1 LKKNIL
7 ILFLAVI
14 VACDYPIFDS
24 KKATEPK
31 VAITSFFCP
40 DSVIRVKVAPVTYA
54 FTDSSATLE
63 IKEVKLTD
71 QKTGRVVYLEK
82 EEGSASIFTS
92 NQLVPTYGDV
102 LKIEA
107 VTGASEESISAVD
120 SISSTILP
128 FRLVDIG
135 VTVDDRSSG
144 NSISCDIY
152 HTGTVKFLPEGDIKT
167 HYYELIIFISEQSK
181 EEMFSSEPNQVIL
194 RSNTSFV
201 TSEDYYPSKTSIQAY
216 YPKSLLF
223 KITDESK
230 DSVLLDYT
238 YGNSSFFTS
247 NRMNSIAHD
256 LRVELRT
263 VSYSYYN
270 YKTSRYKQRNSIIG
284 DIIYGAAQPVMVPS
298 NVENGTGIFAGYNVT
313 AIDTFIDE
321 YVYQRKKN

>member
-7 ILFLAVI
+7 ILFLAVL

-24 KKATEPK
+24 QKAAEPK

-40 DSVIRVKVAPVTYA
+40 DSVMRVKVAPVTNA
-54 FTDSSATLE
+54 FADSSATLE
-63 IKEVKLTD
+63 VKEVKLTN
-71 QKTGRVVYLEK
+71 QKTGKVVLLKK
-82 EEGSASIFTS
+82 EEGSASIFTT

-107 VTGASEESISAVD
+107 LTGASEESISAVD
-120 SISSTILP
+120 SISATILP

-152 HTGTVKFLPEGDIKT
+152 HTGTVKFLPEGDSKT
-167 HYYELIIFISEQSK
+167 HYYELIIFVSEQSE
-181 EEMFSSEPNQVIL
+181 EEMFSSEPYQVSL

-201 TSEDYYPSKTSIQAY
+201 TSEDYYPSKNSIQAY

-223 KITDESK
+223 KLTGESK

-238 YGNSSFFTS
+238 YGNSSLVTS
-247 NRMNSIAHD
+247 KGMSSIAHN

-263 VSYSYYN
+263 VSYAYYN
-270 YKTSRYKQRNSIIG
+270 YKTSRYKQRNAIIG
-284 DIIYGAAQPVMVPS
+284 DIIYGAAPPVMVPS

-321 YVYQRKKN
+321 YVYPLKLN